1 MVHLILLYRHS
12 WLSIHVLPRSGK
24 VWGTENVT
32 FLSLDLLY
40 QIHAWATEQKAYV
53 FLYLC
58 IHVCVFSVWHTQH
71 WGHVRLC
78 ILCLFWAF
86 GCWCVFYLFFPP
98 QHCLDCQSQLS
109 NTSPSERQAEFT
121 LFSISPPLC
130 AHVSMCVSAHSRASM
145 WRWVGDPLFIATAIP
160 LCHQYLICHAT
171 CQRRMGDNRPV
182 SPTVLHPEVN
192 FILVEL
198 QMCATE

>member
-1 MVHLILLYRHS
+1 MCFYTCAFMYVCFQ
-12 WLSIHVLPRSGK
+12 SGTHN
-24 VWGTENVT
+24 TEAM
-32 FLSLDLLY
+32 SG
-40 QIHAWATEQKAYV
+40 
-53 FLYLC
+53 
-58 IHVCVFSVWHTQH
+58 CVFCASSEPSGVD
-71 WGHVRLC
+71 
-78 ILCLFWAF
+78 
-86 GCWCVFYLFFPP
+86 VFFIYFFPP

-198 QMCATE
+198 QMCASE